1 MIDLCNEVLGVRS
14 LRGHGFDFLLGD
26 IGKGGRCV
34 RLPGDAYHHAPLD
47 LLFVRKIGL
56 PSQPE
61 LAMGA
66 VADGEEPTAIRN
78 SDVIELSGVNEE
90 EFDAVCN
97 EKRAEIERRRKRN
110 LGDRARSEVRG
121 RVTIIIDDGIATGAT
136 TLPPSGLFACGSQ
149 RDLSLRSPWRRSI
162 PLSGAS

>member
-1 MIDLCNEVLGVRS
+1 
-14 LRGHGFDFLLGD
+14 
-26 IGKGGRCV
+26 
-34 RLPGDAYHHAPLD
+34 
-47 LLFVRKIGL
+47 
-56 PSQPE
+56 
-61 LAMGA
+61 LAIGA

-121 RVTIIIDDGIATGAT
+121 RVTIIIDDRIATGAT
-136 TLPPSGLFACGSQ
+136 TLPAIRAVLMWKPKELVLAIPVAPLDTIKRRILKSTGSPGP
-149 RDLSLRSPWRRSI
+149 RSSARSAI
-162 PLSGAS
+162 STVIFTKSATTR